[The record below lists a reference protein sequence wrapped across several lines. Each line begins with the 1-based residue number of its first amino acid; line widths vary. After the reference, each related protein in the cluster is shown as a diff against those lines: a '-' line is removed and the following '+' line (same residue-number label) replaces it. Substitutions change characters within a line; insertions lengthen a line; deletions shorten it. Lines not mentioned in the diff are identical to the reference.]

1 MKTPL
6 RYQVTHYDCGTATFI
21 NALMYLFER
30 EEIPQEVVEYVTMVT
45 GDRNLGL
52 AGMHQGTS
60 GKALAFLSSWC
71 NDYVSD
77 KGFPVRSQA
86 LLGEE
91 EVSLR
96 EGSPLLEGIR
106 SGAVAAVE
114 CCLGADHY
122 VLVTGV
128 DDTYVYLWDPYYYTW
143 PMHELSVPVV
153 GVRLDW
159 DHPHEYN
166 RVVERWVLEEPAGTP
181 YSLNAK
187 VGRDAVLLWRT
198 DGK

>member
-1 MKTPL
+1 K
-6 RYQVTHYDCGTATFI
+6 
-21 NALMYLFER
+21 
-30 EEIPQEVVEYVTMVT
+30 
-45 GDRNLGL
+45 
-52 AGMHQGTS
+52 
-60 GKALAFLSSWC
+60 
-71 NDYVSD
+71 
-77 KGFPVRSQA
+77 
-86 LLGEE
+86 
-91 EVSLR
+91 
-96 EGSPLLEGIR
+96 

-122 VLVTGV
+122 VLVTGI
-128 DDTYVYLWDPYYYTW
+128 DDTYVYLWDPYYDTW

-187 VGRDAVLLWRT
+187 VGRDAVLMWRT